1 MLQSIV
7 PLLNITWQNRCRE
20 LQEIKARKYSKFLHD
35 IIKPL
40 INSSEIKEKLIDKI
54 SYCDK
59 HELSVPIWS
68 FKSVDYSELP
78 DGRYSWYNSASSNLI
93 KIYKQMQNS
102 GCETVIHDNTYEFML
117 VYDIIK
123 HTNIL
128 KSLSF
133 ELGANWEL
141 FCTPRKLI
149 QTLNINRKKI
159 YVYESKIMLQFI
171 PS

>member
-1 MLQSIV
+1 
-7 PLLNITWQNRCRE
+7 
-20 LQEIKARKYSKFLHD
+20 
-35 IIKPL
+35 
-40 INSSEIKEKLIDKI
+40 
-54 SYCDK
+54 
-59 HELSVPIWS
+59 
-68 FKSVDYSELP
+68 
-78 DGRYSWYNSASSNLI
+78 
-93 KIYKQMQNS
+93 MQNS